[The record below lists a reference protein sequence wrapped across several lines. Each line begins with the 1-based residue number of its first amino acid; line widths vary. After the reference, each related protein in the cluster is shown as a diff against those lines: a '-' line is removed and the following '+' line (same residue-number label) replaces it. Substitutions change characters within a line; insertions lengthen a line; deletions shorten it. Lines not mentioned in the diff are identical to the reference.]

1 MRSIIN
7 ISVPEKVKAKVEIA
21 VKQGGYA
28 TTSEFFRHLRRLWQE
43 NQVLEELTKSRKQI
57 VRKRG
62 KVLTSLKDLR

>member
-28 TTSEFFRHLRRLWQE
+28 TTSEFFRHLLRLWQE

>member
-28 TTSEFFRHLRRLWQE
+28 TTSEFFRHLLRLWQE
-43 NQVLEELTKSRKQI
+43 NQALEELTKSRKQI
-57 VRKRG
+57 TRKRG